1 MKSRNVILLTLVLG
15 LLFTIAWTVA
25 AQEESAGT
33 SAATSKFA
41 PPETPGTITLD
52 QIPPDPE
59 FGNFYGP
66 VEFNHKL
73 HEGFGCSICHH
84 HFEQH
89 KLAGIVPDSLKTTET
104 CGGCHHMD
112 QAPYTQPMSCSN
124 CHQPGQV
131 DGFLAV
137 KSNFACTVCHDIE
150 MSMEP
155 RIVKISDSEIY
166 QLPTLKGIYH
176 QKCLECHKTMG
187 ANAACDYCH
196 KPNESAK

>member
-1 MKSRNVILLTLVLG
+1 MKWRNVVLMVLIFG

-25 AQEESAGT
+25 AQEESPGT
-33 SAATSKFA
+33 PAAAPKFA

-59 FGNFYGP
+59 FGEFYGP

-84 HFEQH
+84 YFDKH
-89 KLAGIVPDSLKTTET
+89 KLAGIVPETNKTAEN
-104 CGGCHHMD
+104 CGGCHHTNE
-112 QAPYTQPMSCSN
+112 APYAQINACSM
-124 CHQPGQV
+124 CHQPGEL
-131 DGFLAV
+131 DNFLSV

-155 RIVKISDSEIY
+155 RVVKVSENEIY
-166 QLPTLKGIYH
+166 QLPALKGIYH

-187 ANAACDYCH
+187 APSACDSCH
-196 KPNESAK
+196 KPK